1 MTVTV
6 KDIDAAL
13 DKYKG
18 LTLFLAGVRST
29 LHETASLGIKHYI
42 RAEAAEAHA
51 KELEEIINKAKV
63 DPNAEQTGDPAVDN
77 SYTGQI
83 AQLRGCLEAAEGD
96 LVREYNKAL
105 AAEAKL
111 EQILKYRPLLA
122 HTEVCDV
129 RSATNHL
136 NGCNCG
142 AAELQADI
150 FEWGSKPVPEE
161 HAGKAFPLAT
171 IYPEEEQTNG

>member
-83 AQLRGCLEAAEGD
+83 AQLRGCLEAAE
-96 LVREYNKAL
+96 
-105 AAEAKL
+105 AKL
-111 EQILKYRPLLA
+111 EQAREILTK
-122 HTEVCDV
+122 HKCSSICTEEADGTPINKLEKAGVPCLHCEIQ
-129 RSATNHL
+129 SAL
-136 NGCNCG
+136 ENG
-142 AAELQADI
+142 
-150 FEWGSKPVPEE
+150 K
-161 HAGKAFPLAT
+161 
-171 IYPEEEQTNG
+171 